1 MSAQEAADAAIS
13 MIVKSYKDFL
23 AATKQLRDADSAL
36 NDLGKRDVEVLIR
49 GCTDVLVGNVMFSMR
64 SQRYLLRHIFDD
76 EGNGFRI
83 VL

>member
-1 MSAQEAADAAIS
+1 
-13 MIVKSYKDFL
+13 
-23 AATKQLRDADSAL
+23 L

>member
-1 MSAQEAADAAIS
+1 MSAQEAADAANS

-23 AATKQLRDADSAL
+23 AATKQLRDAVSAL
-36 NDLGKRDVEVLIR
+36 DDLGKRDVEVLIR
-49 GCTDVLVGNVMFSMR
+49 GCTDVLVGNVMFSMC
-64 SQRYLLRHIFDD
+64 SQRYLPRHIFDD